1 MRRTLAFGVLA
12 GFVAAASPL
21 GAQPAITGP
30 VDPTTF
36 SQLKDFKAYRSSS
49 NSRYP
54 DWNDDSAHIY
64 PGETLTIA
72 DLEGPGIVTHIWTT
86 SSGSQYGWP
95 RLLRIRA
102 YYDGSDVASVDAPLG
117 DFFAVGHG
125 LERAVK
131 SLMIRDSSDG
141 RARNSYWPMPFR
153 KRCRITV
160 TNEGARYTGL
170 YYHVDWQKMPALPP
184 DTAYFHA
191 RYRQLLPAPAD
202 GSPWVFL
209 ETSGRGFYVG
219 TVLNVIQAEPGWFGE
234 GDDMFYVDGEKVAS
248 IQGTGSEDY
257 FNDAWGLHVVDGD
270 YAGVTVADG
279 EGLGARMTAYR
290 WHLTDPVPFQKSLRV
305 EIEHKGWTYKPDGTV
320 RTAFGVRED
329 LMSSVA
335 YWYQE
340 GIAAAQPA
348 VPYGRARLPQGNAL
362 QLELETALPD
372 AKTQGGKASIF
383 PDLFWGKDVVIFA
396 AEGPGSR
403 IEIPFDVPADG
414 DYELQVQMAQASD
427 YGTYEIWLDGKP
439 PKANEL
445 EHEPGADIRAEGV
458 FDGYAWET
466 YVGKVVQMGW
476 PRLTKGRHTLTFVC
490 TGKRSESSGF
500 KAGIDNVIL
509 ARVGKDAWAR
519 AGEDRPPAFQ
529 PGDVPALAAQLK
541 SADAAVRVLA
551 ACGLRDRGAAALP
564 ALDALIAQLKDSDT
578 YARAAAAGA
587 IGAIGPKAAAA
598 VPGLIAACKV
608 KGEDGQALR
617 AYAYALGDIGPAARP
632 ALPTLEAMKADRS
645 VEWVVVKTIEEIE
658 GKRPG
663 RTAP

>member
-1 MRRTLAFGVLA
+1 MKFLRI
-12 GFVAAASPL
+12 ASPL
-21 GAQPAITGP
+21 LVCLCVSSASALLAQPSITGP
-30 VDPTTF
+30 VDPLAF
-36 SQLKDFKAYRSSS
+36 SQLKDFRAYRSSS
-49 NSRYP
+49 NWP
-54 DWNDDSAHIY
+54 EPEWNDDSKHPL

-72 DLEGPGIVTHIWTT
+72 DLSGPGIVTHIWTT
-86 SSGSQYGWP
+86 ASGTEYGWP
-95 RLLRIRA
+95 RLMRLRV
-102 YYDGSDVASVDAPLG
+102 YYDGSAVPSVDVPLG

-125 LERAVK
+125 MEREIR
-131 SLMIRDSSDG
+131 SLMIRNLSGG
-141 RARNSYWPMPFR
+141 RARNSYWPMPFE
-153 KRCRITV
+153 KSCRITV
-160 TNEGARYTGL
+160 TNEGTRRVGL
-170 YYHVDWQKMPALPP
+170 YYHVDWEKVPSLPP
-184 DTAYFHA
+184 NTAYFHA
-191 RYRQLLPAPAD
+191 WYRQALPAPAD
-202 GSPWVFL
+202 GKPWVFL
-209 ETSGRGFYVG
+209 DTQGRGFYVG
-219 TVLNVIQAEPGWFGE
+219 TVLSVLQAEPAWFGE

-490 TGKRSESSGF
+490 TGKRSESSGY

-541 SADAAVRVLA
+541 SGDAAVRVLA

-578 YARAAAAGA
+578 
-587 IGAIGPKAAAA
+587 
-598 VPGLIAACKV
+598 
-608 KGEDGQALR
+608 
-617 AYAYALGDIGPAARP
+617 
-632 ALPTLEAMKADRS
+632 
-645 VEWVVVKTIEEIE
+645 
-658 GKRPG
+658 
-663 RTAP
+663 

>member
-1 MRRTLAFGVLA
+1 MRQTLVFGILA
-12 GFVAAASPL
+12 VSLAASAV
-21 GAQPAITGP
+21 AQPAITGP
-30 VDPTTF
+30 VDPLAF
-36 SQLKDFKAYRSSS
+36 SQLKDFKALRSSS

-54 DWNDDSAHIY
+54 DWNDDSAHIF

-86 SSGSQYGWP
+86 SSGSLYSWP

-102 YYDGSDVASVDAPLG
+102 YYDGSDVPSVDAPLG

-125 LERAVK
+125 LERSVK

-153 KRCRITV
+153 RRCRITV
-160 TNEGARYTGL
+160 TNESSRYTGL
-170 YYHVDWQKMPALPP
+170 YYHVDWQKMPSLPA

-191 RYRQLLPAPAD
+191 RYRQELPAGAD
-202 GSPWVFL
+202 GKPYVFL
-209 ETSGRGFYVG
+209 ETKGRGFYVG

-290 WHLTDPVPFQKSLRV
+290 WHLTDPVPFSKEIRV

-329 LMSSVA
+329 HMSSVA

-340 GIAAAQPA
+340 GVAADQPA

-362 QLELETALPD
+362 QIELEDALPQ
-372 AKTQGGKASIF
+372 AKMQGGKATIF
-383 PDLFWGKDVVIFA
+383 PDLFWGKDVIIFA
-396 AEGPGSR
+396 ADAPGSR

-414 DYELQVQMAQASD
+414 EYELQVQVAQASD
-427 YGTYEIWLDGKP
+427 YGTYEIWLDGKAL
-439 PKANEL
+439 KANEL

-466 YVGKVVQMGW
+466 YVGKIVQLGW
-476 PRLTKGRHTLTFVC
+476 PHLTKGRHTLTFIC
-490 TGKRSESSGF
+490 TGKRSESTGY

-509 ARVGKDAWAR
+509 ARVGKEAWAK
-519 AGEDRPPAFQ
+519 AGEDKSPAFR
-529 PGDVPALAAQLK
+529 PGDVATLTAQL
-541 SADAAVRVLA
+541 SASDPAVRTLA
-551 ACGLRDRGAAALP
+551 ACGLRDAGAAALP
-564 ALDALIAQLKDSDT
+564 ALNGLIAQLKDSDM
-578 YARAAAAGA
+578 YARAAAAAA
-587 IGAIGPKAAAA
+587 IGAIGPRAAPA
-598 VPGLIAACKV
+598 VPALIAACKV

-617 AYAYALGDIGPAARP
+617 AYAYALGDIGPAAKA

-645 VEWVVVKTIEEIE
+645 VEWVVVKTIDEIE

-663 RTAP
+663 RTDR

>member
-1 MRRTLAFGVLA
+1 MRKSLALGVLA
-12 GFVAAASPL
+12 AAAAIPALS
-21 GAQPAITGP
+21 QPAITGP
-30 VDPTTF
+30 VDPLAF
-36 SQLKDFKAYRSSS
+36 SQLKDFRAHRSSS

-54 DWNDDSAHIY
+54 DWNDDSAHLF

-160 TNEGARYTGL
+160 TNEGSRYTGL
-170 YYHVDWQKMPALPP
+170 YYHVDWQKMAGLPP

-191 RYRQLLPAPAD
+191 RYRQELPAPAD
-202 GSPWVFL
+202 GSPYVFL
-209 ETSGRGFYVG
+209 ETRGRGFYVG
-219 TVLNVIQAEPGWFGE
+219 TVLNAIQAEPGWFGE

-257 FNDAWGLHVVDGD
+257 FNDAWGLHVTDGD

-279 EGLGARMTAYR
+279 EGLGSRMTAYR
-290 WHLTDPVPFQKSLRV
+290 WHLTDPVPFTSSLRV

-335 YWYQE
+335 YWYQQ
-340 GIAAAQPA
+340 GIAADQPS

-362 QLELETALPD
+362 QIELEATLPEAKMEGGTA
-372 AKTQGGKASIF
+372 TIF
-383 PDLFWGKDVVIFA
+383 PSLFWGKDVIVFG

-403 IEIPFDVPADG
+403 IELPFDVPADG
-414 DYELQVQMAQASD
+414 EYELQVQVAQASD
-427 YGTYEIWLDGKP
+427 YGAYRD
-439 PKANEL
+439 
-445 EHEPGADIRAEGV
+445 
-458 FDGYAWET
+458 
-466 YVGKVVQMGW
+466 
-476 PRLTKGRHTLTFVC
+476 
-490 TGKRSESSGF
+490 
-500 KAGIDNVIL
+500 L
-509 ARVGKDAWAR
+509 ARRKAAETGRAR
-519 AGEDRPPAFQ
+519 TRTRRRHPERGRVRRVRLGDLRRQDRSAR
-529 PGDVPALAAQLK
+529 LAAPDEGPAH
-541 SADAAVRVLA
+541 ADVHLHR
-551 ACGLRDRGAAALP
+551 
-564 ALDALIAQLKDSDT
+564 
-578 YARAAAAGA
+578 
-587 IGAIGPKAAAA
+587 
-598 VPGLIAACKV
+598 
-608 KGEDGQALR
+608 QALR
-617 AYAYALGDIGPAARP
+617 VDRLQGRNRQRDPGPRGQGRVGEGGRGPAARVP
-632 ALPTLEAMKADRS
+632 RRRRTIPDRATGKPRPRGAD
-645 VEWVVVKTIEEIE
+645 
-658 GKRPG
+658 PG
-663 RTAP
+663 GVRAA